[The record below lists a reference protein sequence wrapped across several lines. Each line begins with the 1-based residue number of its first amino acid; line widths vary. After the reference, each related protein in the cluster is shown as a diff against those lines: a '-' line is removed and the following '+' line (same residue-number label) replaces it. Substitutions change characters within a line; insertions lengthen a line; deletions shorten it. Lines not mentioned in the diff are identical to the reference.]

1 MRTSDGRRTLSLAL
15 VAVVPLVLLGSACT
29 SLIGANFDRTGQADG
44 GEAGPGGGNVDGDGA
59 VTGSNDGATD
69 GGSSSK
75 NDGASTSDSGS
86 GGGIDA
92 GTYEAAQAA
101 LEKLRYPGPTTAQGS
116 TGRCTDSRFIWRDS
130 DGTLHSWKAAD
141 ESRVDY
147 TFKQPTTS
155 LHRWASDT
163 YFPVDHSDYSTVDV
177 YDTTQPNT
185 LVKALPYAYDSAGGS
200 DGVFLFTQIGAP
212 TNATQAKHWT
222 QSNDMTVNLGMQIPT
237 PQPISSWRHGL
248 AIYPGSVNAP
258 YPLYILDTSNG
269 SQTSVTFDGGTS
281 IYDTLPTPAGLVV
294 SYARSGPVPSIR
306 LYQNNQDATRT
317 EIGDEVANMASLYPD
332 SPVNE
337 HKFIA
342 HVSADGNNLIYASAF
357 GIFSYAIGPGTLR
370 AVQLGPNKAVFVP
383 DVMCVIESQ
392 HVLVYRV
399 QGDAVGQ
406 LWIVPLNTILN

>member
-1 MRTSDGRRTLSLAL
+1 MRVTLAL
-15 VAVVPLVLLGSACT
+15 GAAVALASATACT
-29 SLIGANFDRTGQADG
+29 SLIGANFDHGAATDG
-44 GEAGPGGGNVDGDGA
+44 GEAGSTPEGADGA
-59 VTGSNDGATD
+59 VGSNDGSPD
-69 GGSSSK
+69 GGSSAK
-75 NDGASTSDSGS
+75 TDGGGASDSGS
-86 GGGIDA
+86 GGADA

-101 LEKLRYPGPTTAQGS
+101 LQKLRYPGPTTAQGS
-116 TGRCTDSRFIWRDS
+116 TGRCTDSRFIWRDT
-130 DGTLHSWKAAD
+130 DGSLHSWKAAD

-155 LHRWASDT
+155 LHRFASDT

-177 YDTTQPNT
+177 YDTTQPNS

-237 PQPISSWRHGL
+237 PQPISTFRHGL
-248 AIYPGSVNAP
+248 AIYPSSVNAP
-258 YPLYILDTSNG
+258 YPLYIFDTSNG
-269 SQTSVTFDGGTS
+269 TQTSVTFDGGIA

-294 SYARSGPVPSIR
+294 SYARTGPVPSIR
-306 LYQNNQDATRT
+306 LYQNNQDGMRT
-317 EIGDEVANMASLYPD
+317 EIGDEVANLPGLYSD

-337 HKFIA
+337 HKFEA

-357 GIFSYAIGPGTLR
+357 GIFSYAIGQGTLK
-370 AVQLGPNKAVFVP
+370 AVQLGPNKTVFVP
-383 DVMCVIESQ
+383 DIMCVIESQ

-399 QGDAVGQ
+399 QGDTVGQ
-406 LWIVPLNTILN
+406 IWAVPLPAVLN